1 MSYLFYEIWA
11 EDETGHQE
19 LIDTTSSEKEAE
31 AIAQEAI
38 ESADW
43 IVVMIYK
50 ENEDGDLIEIKRLL
64 T

>member
-31 AIAQEAI
+31 EIAKDAI
-38 ESADW
+38 ESTDW
-43 IVVMIYK
+43 IEVTIYK
-50 ENEDGDLIEIKRLL
+50 ENEDGDLVALKQLQN
-64 T
+64 